1 MHTWSARSCTT
12 AVGTPS
18 SSADVGAHGRL
29 PMTALITPPRR
40 RGFEYLDAPDVD
52 PRLVRRS
59 LADVALANALF
70 GGTRA
75 VLLEIGELLPEL
87 AADATL
93 LDVGSGVGDIAAR
106 ARDLAR
112 RHRIELSLITIDL
125 AETLAVAS
133 RARTGN
139 AVRGDAT
146 ALPFANRSVDVVM
159 CSQTLHHFDDDT
171 AACVLRELDRV
182 ARVRVIISDLRR
194 SWLAAAGLWVTSFP
208 LGFHPVSR
216 HDGVVSIMRGYAGDE
231 LRRLVASAT
240 GRAPIVRRRMGW
252 RVTATWRPE
261 PAAT

>member
-1 MHTWSARSCTT
+1 VTT
-12 AVGTPS
+12 
-18 SSADVGAHGRL
+18 
-29 PMTALITPPRR
+29 LITPPRR
-40 RGFEYLDAPDVD
+40 RGFEYLDAPGVD

-75 VLLEIGELLPEL
+75 VLLELGSVLPDL
-87 AADATL
+87 SATATL

-106 ARDLAR
+106 ARELAR
-112 RHRIELSLITIDL
+112 QKEVDLSLITIDM

-139 AVRGDAT
+139 AVRGNAT
-146 ALPFANRSVDVVM
+146 ALPFADHSVDVVM
-159 CSQTLHHFDDDT
+159 CSQTLHHFDDAS
-171 AACVLRELDRV
+171 AACVLRELHRV

-194 SWLAAAGLWVTSFP
+194 SWLAAAGLWLASFP

-216 HDGVVSIMRGYAGDE
+216 HDGVVSIMRGYTRDE
-231 LRRLVASAT
+231 LRRLIQSAT
-240 GRAPIVRRRMGW
+240 GQAPNVKQHMGW

-261 PAAT
+261 RPRVQ

>member
-1 MHTWSARSCTT
+1 MAT
-12 AVGTPS
+12 
-18 SSADVGAHGRL
+18 
-29 PMTALITPPRR
+29 LITPPRR
-40 RGFEYLDAPDVD
+40 RGFEYLDEPGVD

-59 LADVALANALF
+59 PADVALANALF

-75 VLLEIGELLPEL
+75 VLLEIEAVLPEL
-87 AADATL
+87 TAGATL

-106 ARDLAR
+106 ARELAR
-112 RHRIELSLITIDL
+112 RKGIDMSLVTIDM

-159 CSQTLHHFDDDT
+159 CSQTLHHFDDAT
-171 AACVLRELDRV
+171 ATSVLRELDRV
-182 ARVRVIISDLRR
+182 ARLRVIVSDLRR
-194 SWLAAAGLWVTSFP
+194 SWLAAAGLWIASFP

-231 LRRLVASAT
+231 LRRLVTTSI
-240 GRAPIVRRRMGW
+240 GRAPDVRRRMGW
-252 RVTATWRPE
+252 RVTASWRP
-261 PAAT
+261 AGA

>member
-1 MHTWSARSCTT
+1 
-12 AVGTPS
+12 V
-18 SSADVGAHGRL
+18 
-29 PMTALITPPRR
+29 TALITPPRR
-40 RGFEYLDAPDVD
+40 RGVEFLDEPGVD
-52 PRLVRRS
+52 PKLVRRS

-75 VLLEIGELLPEL
+75 VLLEVGAVLPEL
-87 AADATL
+87 GREATL
-93 LDVGSGVGDIAAR
+93 LDVGSGVGDIASR

-112 RHRIELSLITIDL
+112 RSGVDLSLVTIDM

-146 ALPFANRSVDVVM
+146 RLPFADRSVDVAM
-159 CSQTLHHFDDDT
+159 CSQTLHHFDDAS
-171 AACVLRELDRV
+171 AAKVLRELDRV

-194 SWLAAAGLWVTSFP
+194 SWLAAAGLWVASFP

-231 LRRLVASAT
+231 LRRLVATST
-240 GRAPIVRRRMGW
+240 GRSPDVRRHMGW
-252 RVTATWRPE
+252 RVTATWRPA
-261 PAAT
+261 PA

>member
-1 MHTWSARSCTT
+1 VTT
-12 AVGTPS
+12 
-18 SSADVGAHGRL
+18 
-29 PMTALITPPRR
+29 LITPPRR

-75 VLLEIGELLPEL
+75 VLVELGLVLPEL
-87 AADATL
+87 SARATL

-112 RHRIELSLITIDL
+112 RQNVDLSLITIDM

-139 AVRGDAT
+139 AVRGNAS
-146 ALPFANRSVDVVM
+146 ALPFADRSVDVVM
-159 CSQTLHHFDDDT
+159 CSQTLHHFDD
-171 AACVLRELDRV
+171 ASAGCVLRELDRV

-194 SWLAAAGLWVTSFP
+194 SWLAAAGLWLASFP

-216 HDGVVSIMRGYAGDE
+216 HDGVVSIMRGYTREE
-231 LRRLVASAT
+231 LRRLIQSSTAC
-240 GRAPIVRRRMGW
+240 APNVKQHMGW
-252 RVTATWRPE
+252 RVTATWRPA
-261 PAAT
+261 PARAR